1 MRNLCIVAL
10 TLIFFSCNKHDVV
23 NDSRSFRM
31 GFQNSAPRFDDI
43 NLFVRSLNLW
53 TTRAD
58 AAIISTEVP
67 WKELLAGTNAAIYV
81 NDHYKDLASFYRNRN
96 LMLWVYIDPQN
107 GLERSS
113 DAQALVAAGKSIAQA
128 DVQAKYR
135 NFVIAMDSI
144 LKPEHLGLALE
155 TNLIRLASS
164 PSIYNGVKQAANDVA
179 KELKSRN
186 IAARLSVSV
195 QVETAWGKFG
205 SSSFQGIA
213 QDLQDFPFIEEIGFS
228 SYPYLVFNTPGE
240 IPADY
245 YSRVMS
251 ANKFPVFIAEGGW
264 ASKSITTPTIS
275 FISSNE
281 TQKEYIERHHQL
293 LQSVRATALFQLA
306 FTDIDINIVP
316 PPVPPN
322 LGYFIS
328 LGLLDT
334 NMQPKP
340 ALSAWDEIFRKRLE

>member
-1 MRNLCIVAL
+1 
-10 TLIFFSCNKHDVV
+10 
-23 NDSRSFRM
+23 M

-43 NLFVRSLNLW
+43 NLFLQSLNLW

-58 AAIISTEVP
+58 AAIISTEIP
-67 WKELLAGTNAAIYV
+67 WKELLAGMNASTYV
-81 NDHYKDLASFYRNRN
+81 NDHYKDLASFYRSKN
-96 LMLWVYIDPQN
+96 LILWVYIDPQN

-113 DAQALVAAGKSIAQA
+113 DATALVAAGKSIAQT
-128 DVQAKYR
+128 DVQEKYR

-164 PSIYNGVKQAANDVA
+164 PSIYNGVKQAANDVS
-179 KELKSRN
+179 KELKLRN
-186 IAARLSVSV
+186 SAAKLSVSI

-205 SSSFQGIA
+205 GISFQGIA
-213 QDLQDFPFIEEIGFS
+213 QDLRDFSFIKEIGFS
-228 SYPYLVFNTPGE
+228 SYPYLVFNKPAE

-245 YSRVMS
+245 YSRISS
-251 ANKFPVFIAEGGW
+251 AANLPVFIAEGGW
-264 ASKSITTPTIS
+264 ASTSVTTPTIS
-275 FISSNE
+275 FVGSNE

-293 LQSVRATALFQLA
+293 LQSINATALFQLT
-306 FTDIDINIVP
+306 FTDIDIKSVP
-316 PPVPPN
+316 LPVPPN
-322 LGYFIS
+322 LGYFVS

-340 ALSAWDEIFRKRLE
+340 ALNAWDEIFGKRLE